1 MSDTIGT
8 RIIKLRE
15 QQGKQTQQQL
25 ADSVGV
31 SRELVKAWEKGS
43 RKTQTDDLIK
53 LAEHFDVTTDYLLGL
68 TTVRKQTPTLRSVE
82 EYTGLSEAAIMTI
95 ANATGSYAKCWDTI
109 NSMDLDRYSDSDV
122 NPFLDEKAVEALDD
136 LLKDGDGR
144 FLAALAEIKRLTGEI
159 NDVWEDWKT
168 SGTDEPPL
176 SLQEAIQ
183 LHRDLRYALFDLS
196 EEAKASVDDLYA
208 YDESLNMMQKT
219 ISRFPYLLCLK

>member
-1 MSDTIGT
+1 MTMSDVAGCSTQYAPNSSSSPS
-8 RIIKLRE
+8 LR
-15 QQGKQTQQQL
+15 GLHFVAKSKDPG
-25 ADSVGV
+25 A
-31 SRELVKAWEKGS
+31 SRPARS
-43 RKTQTDDLIK
+43 RSRRDLRRCFE

-122 NPFLDEKAVEALDD
+122 NPFLDEKAMEALDD

-196 EEAKASVDDLYA
+196 EEAKASVDDYTRMT
-208 YDESLNMMQKT
+208 N
-219 ISRFPYLLCLK
+219 P